1 MIIILAF
8 AALVLMFVCPFLPGI
23 IEYYQKT
30 DADPLFVPIDFSRTP
45 RYFGASFRHILSAS
59 LNDIDLEN
67 DQIADIMLSKKE
79 KVEITADKIIPSGER
94 IDHIL
99 NVRGNLKSGRNVT
112 FNTNIFATGN
122 VFLGEA
128 NHIHVLASDGNVSI
142 AQGAKIDRWV
152 DAEEVL
158 DVAANCDL
166 GISATSGGVLRVA
179 EKNQFRRLYGMPI
192 VAGINGQPQP
202 VASENKL
209 SAEVNL
215 PDNSFIRRRKKRVND
230 NTEVAQNIVFEKS
243 VKIGSGCV
251 FRGAVKSYG
260 NIDIK
265 DNVAIYGNV
274 FADGD
279 VRVGKGSVVLGNIF
293 SQGSIYL
300 ASGAKISHPGVFKSV
315 IGKKAVKIEK
325 GVIVYGYVA
334 TEGEGLT
341 L

>member
-8 AALVLMFVCPFLPGI
+8 AVLVLMFVCPFLPGI

-59 LNDIDLEN
+59 LSHLDVEK
-67 DQIADIMLSKKE
+67 DQITDIMLSKKE
-79 KVEITADKIIPSGER
+79 KVEITADKIIPAGER
-94 IDHIL
+94 VDHIL
-99 NVRGNLKSGRNVT
+99 NVRGNLKSGNNVK

-128 NHIHVLASDGNVSI
+128 NDVHVLAADGNVSI
-142 AQGAKIDRWV
+142 AQGTKIDRWV
-152 DAEEVL
+152 DAEDVL

-166 GISATSGGVLRVA
+166 GISATSGGVLRIA
-179 EKNQFRRLYGMPI
+179 ENNRFRRLYGMPI

-202 VASENKL
+202 VAFENKL
-209 SAEVNL
+209 FTEVIL

-230 NTEVAQNIVFEKS
+230 DTEVAQNIVFEKS
-243 VKIGSGCV
+243 VKIGSGCI

-265 DNVAIYGNV
+265 DNVAVYGNV

-279 VRVGKGSVVLGNIF
+279 VRVGRGSVVLGNLF

-300 ASGAKISHPGVFKSV
+300 ASGVKVSRPGVFKSV
-315 IGKKAVKIEK
+315 IGKKAVYIEK
-325 GVIVYGYVA
+325 GVTIYGYVA
-334 TEGEGLT
+334 TEGKGLT